1 MFVKYSGGVARVITF
16 AFGSPF
22 AGATPPCLRAA
33 FAISGVDAP
42 KTGSTYTI
50 APNAALNPISVVES
64 ATCSISIPTYN
75 SWSLAAPATV
85 TFTKVDGA
93 NVEISFTLKMGP
105 KHGVMAAGTFT
116 LSGTIK
122 SPCYVPM

>member
-1 MFVKYSGGVARVITF
+1 MT
-16 AFGSPF
+16 
-22 AGATPPCLRAA
+22 PCLGPIFKVKLISTLAPSTGLRAG

-85 TFTKVDGA
+85 TFTGGA
-93 NVEISFTLKMGP
+93 V
-105 KHGVMAAGTFT
+105 A
-116 LSGTIK
+116 
-122 SPCYVPM
+122 PCWSCPT